1 MNSQLP
7 PREIQAR
14 IRAGE
19 SAEDVATAAQTSLD
33 RVMVYA
39 VPVLAERAH
48 VAGLAQRSSVRRTGG
63 GEGARTLEESVDA
76 RLRPVDVD
84 PGSVDWDA
92 WRRLDQRWTLVADF
106 TLDDTALRA
115 RFVYD
120 AAGKYVV
127 AEDDA
132 ARWMVGETDV
142 RPGGRVTRLPTRAT
156 QPTQP
161 DSEAGTPTG
170 DLVGGA
176 VDDPDPAGPAH
187 LEREVVEE
195 DVLPAPPGATRSWTP
210 WPGPPGGPSSAP
222 RPTTCRPVRS
232 GAPATTTTGCLT
244 TSSPSATTRSPWSRV
259 ARCLRPRP
267 RRRRV
272 GSPTTRRRPG
282 SGHRAPRPRPP
293 ATPAAPVTPPD
304 DDVEEVLD
312 ALAAEKR
319 PEEAP
324 DDEEETVE
332 LVDLPGA
339 DDEADEATDVGVDA
353 PVELGEPDTP
363 AQQGATG
370 DLPTAQD
377 ALFDGP
383 LGADATEAEER
394 PARASRRKGRASVPS
409 WDEIMFGGSGSDS
422 GRQD

>member
-39 VPVLAERAH
+39 GPVLAERAH

-195 DVLPAPPGATRSWTP
+195 DVLPRPARRDEILDSVAGSTRGAELGSEADDLPPGAV
-210 WPGPPGGPSSAP
+210 GGPGHDDDGVPDDQLALGDDAIALVTG
-222 RPTTCRPVRS
+222 RPLPPPA
-232 GAPATTTTGCLT
+232 APAPQGWQPDHTQ
-244 TSSPSATTRSPWSRV
+244 APW
-259 ARCLRPRP
+259 L
-267 RRRRV
+267 
-272 GSPTTRRRPG
+272 
-282 SGHRAPRPRPP
+282 RAPGTQTPAP